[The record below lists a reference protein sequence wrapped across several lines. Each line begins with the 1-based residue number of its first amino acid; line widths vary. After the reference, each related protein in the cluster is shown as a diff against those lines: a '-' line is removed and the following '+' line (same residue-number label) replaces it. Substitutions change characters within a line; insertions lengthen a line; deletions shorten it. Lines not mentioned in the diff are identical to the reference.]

1 VLSARSLFLH
11 RFINERFEFAT
22 RQGDSL
28 GIGGVCR
35 DWTVGAD

>member
-1 VLSARSLFLH
+1 MLSARSLFLYG
-11 RFINERFEFAT
+11 FIHERFEFAT

-35 DWTVGAD
+35 NWTVGAD